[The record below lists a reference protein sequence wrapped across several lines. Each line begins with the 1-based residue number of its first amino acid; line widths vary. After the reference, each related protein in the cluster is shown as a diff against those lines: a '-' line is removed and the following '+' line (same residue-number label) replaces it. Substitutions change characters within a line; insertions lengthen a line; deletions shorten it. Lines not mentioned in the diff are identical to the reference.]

1 MNTEERWK
9 AISGYE
15 GIYEVSDRGRV
26 KSLDR
31 INHYKRN
38 IKERILKPRIN
49 NRGYCHSYLYINGVA
64 KSIKTHRLV
73 AIAFIP
79 NPNDYPFVN
88 HIDGIKT
95 NNYVN
100 NLEWCT
106 RLYNVRHAF
115 TNGLMV
121 SVNGS
126 KHGGSKLT
134 EEDVIDIRIRLGL
147 GESKKGIARL
157 YGVSDTQIS
166 RIGKKLSWSHL

>member
-1 MNTEERWK
+1 M
-9 AISGYE
+9 
-15 GIYEVSDRGRV
+15 
-26 KSLDR
+26 
-31 INHYKRN
+31 
-38 IKERILKPRIN
+38 
-49 NRGYCHSYLYINGVA
+49 
-64 KSIKTHRLV
+64 